1 MKIEEASEIKNF
13 ETVRHCLYVGV
24 YFFENSSLPYA
35 MTNHDKNELVKN
47 LNGIGGIDKSKP
59 VRLYTIVL

>member
-13 ETVRHCLYVGV
+13 ETIRQSVYVGV
-24 YFFENSSLPYA
+24 YWYEYSNTPCA
-35 MTNHDKNELVKN
+35 MTNHDKNELIKQ
-47 LNGIGGIDKSKP
+47 LNTIAIIDKAKP

>member
-1 MKIEEASEIKNF
+1 MQIEEKSEIRNF
-13 ETVRHCLYVGV
+13 ETVRQCIYVGV

-35 MTNHDKNELVKN
+35 MTNHDKNELIKQ
-47 LNGIGGIDKSKP
+47 LNSVGSIDKSKP